1 VDLRTFVVR
10 RLVPLPLA
18 LLGVTILVFVISFVV
33 PGDPVALALGP
44 RATPAQRAVF
54 RTQLGLDQPL
64 PLQYLHYL
72 GNLLHG
78 DFGTSL
84 VTQRPVLYDLQ
95 LALPASLELTS
106 FAIAIAVVVG
116 IPLGVVAAVNAN
128 QWPDYLSRIVTL
140 SGVSMERAWT
150 AVLLQLLVAS
160 VAGWFPL
167 LGRLSGPPPSTVTGF
182 LLIDTLL
189 ARDPASFGDAL
200 HHLLLPAFA
209 LSLSTLAQVARITRS
224 RMLDE
229 RSREYIQAAVAQ
241 GLPPLLITYK
251 YMLRNALTATLTVV
265 GLAYG
270 FLLGNAFLVEAVFG
284 WPGLGSY
291 GVSAILNNDLPAIAG
306 VTLVMGATFVIVN
319 TLVDLLY
326 AYVDPRLRYAH

>member
-1 VDLRTFVVR
+1 V
-10 RLVPLPLA
+10 
-18 LLGVTILVFVISFVV
+18 LLGVTILVFAISFVV
-33 PGDPVALALGP
+33 PGDPVSLALGP
-44 RATPAQRAVF
+44 RATPAEREQF
-54 RTQLGLDQPL
+54 RTQLGLDQPV
-64 PLQYLHYL
+64 PLQYVRYV
-72 GNLLHG
+72 GNLLRG

-95 LALPASLELTS
+95 LALPASLELTT
-106 FAIAIAVVVG
+106 FAIGIAVVIG

-128 QWPDYLSRIVTL
+128 HWPDYLSRIVTL

-160 VAGWFPL
+160 IAGWFPL
-167 LGRLSGPPPSTVTGF
+167 LGRIGASPPPSVTGF
-182 LLIDTLL
+182 FLIDSLL
-189 ARDPASFGDAL
+189 ARDPARFGDAF

-209 LSLSTLAQVARITRS
+209 LSLSTLAQIARITRS

-229 RSREYIQAAVAQ
+229 RSREYIQAALAQ
-241 GLPPLLITYK
+241 GLPPVLITYK
-251 YMLRNALTATLTVV
+251 YMLRNAMTATLTVV

-306 VTLVMGATFVIVN
+306 VTLVMGATFVVVN
-319 TLVDLLY
+319 TVVDLLY
-326 AYVDPRLRYAH
+326 AYVDPRIRHAH